1 MVLPDA
7 MTRLRSRALAVGL
20 LAVLGVIAVP
30 DDAEAAG
37 YLTARY
43 GTDYGTPATANG
55 YAIYY
60 NPAALGGTQGTTIT
74 GDVSLLGRFIR
85 YTRPEEALSPSRP
98 DLKNDPAYVRSNT
111 GTANLSNFL
120 ALPFLGIDT
129 DFGTSNLH
137 AGYAF
142 YVPFG
147 GSADWTRRAGV
158 PGVPG
163 STDGPQRWATVSGSI
178 LAAYNTF
185 ALAYRIQPAHL
196 SIGASFS
203 PIIHSLSVT
212 AARNADGSDDSIA
225 NGIPQEG
232 RVHVDGTSV
241 NFGASFGLYWEPIE
255 TLHLGV
261 SYISQPGFGET
272 RISGHLHTA
281 LADGKESV
289 ATTDFL
295 QTYPDIIR
303 FGVAFDATPRLT
315 LRGDFDFERWSV
327 LKSQCIVEKGANC
340 DVGPGGQHLSTGD
353 GNKVQLNIPRNWNN
367 AFSVRAGPAF
377 KVIDNLELHGSFAVG
392 TSAVP
397 NETIDATTF
406 DSTALFLTVGARFR
420 ATEHL
425 ALGASYNHVY
435 YFTVNT
441 EGKSNTD
448 LANHPDHSYDISRA
462 PSADG
467 RYRSQVGFLNLN
479 VAYTF

>member
-1 MVLPDA
+1 
-7 MTRLRSRALAVGL
+7 
-20 LAVLGVIAVP
+20 VIAVP

-60 NPAALGGTQGTTIT
+60 NPAALGETQGTTIT
-74 GDVSLLGRFIR
+74 GDVSILGRFIR
-85 YTRPEEALSPSRP
+85 YTRPEEALSPSNP
-98 DLKNDPAYVRSNT
+98 ALKNDPGYVRSNT

-120 ALPFLGIDT
+120 ALPFLGVDT
-129 DFGTSNLH
+129 DFGTRNFH

-142 YVPFG
+142 YLPFG
-147 GSADWTRRAGV
+147 GSADWTRRPGV
-158 PGVPG
+158 PGIPG
-163 STDGPQRWATVSGSI
+163 STDGPQRWQTISGSI

-185 ALAYRIQPAHL
+185 ALAYRIERAHL
-196 SIGASFS
+196 TLGASVS
-203 PIIHSLSVT
+203 PVIHSLSVT

-241 NFGASFGLYWEPIE
+241 NVGAAFGLYWSPIE

-261 SYISQPGFGET
+261 SYTSQPGFGET
-272 RISGHLHTA
+272 RISGHLRTV

-289 ATTDFL
+289 ASTDFI
-295 QTYPDIIR
+295 QTYPDLIR

-327 LKSQCIVEKGANC
+327 FKSQCIVEKGAAC
-340 DVGPGGQHLSTGD
+340 AVASDGQVQAGAA
-353 GNKVQLNIPRNWNN
+353 GNRVQLYLPRNWNN

-377 KVIDNLELHGSFAVG
+377 KVVDNVELHGSLALG

-397 NETIDATTF
+397 KEYIDATTF
-406 DSTALFLTVGARFR
+406 DSTALFLTVGARYR
-420 ATEHL
+420 ASEHL

-441 EGKSNTD
+441 EGTSNTD
-448 LANHPDHSYDISRA
+448 LATHPDASYNKSRS